1 MQREELAFEIAV
13 LGEEFEGFDGEGV
26 LLRVKGEE
34 KAVRFAIFRDEL
46 EEGVEFGFR
55 VGDDIGESNSVVE
68 GDALRFSSRREGIS
82 AEERTGEGEGDEE
95 GKIVGF
101 SVGVARLNRSLEI
114 RDGGVIGVDGVF
126 EGFDLESVFVVQDAG
141 VIALAEERGAVGE
154 ALT

>member
-82 AEERTGEGEGDEE
+82 AEERTGEGEGALGCSSE
-95 GKIVGF
+95 GNQALRRF
-101 SVGVARLNRSLEI
+101 RLKLRLKFI
-114 RDGGVIGVDGVF
+114 
-126 EGFDLESVFVVQDAG
+126 
-141 VIALAEERGAVGE
+141 ERLQV
-154 ALT
+154 